1 MTEQI
6 KSGKELL
13 DDFFGELTHL
23 EGVDPDVAQ
32 SVVQL
37 YGDGKLTNVNIA
49 NELQRLREVKIN
61 DKNK

>member
-1 MTEQI
+1 MKEQI

-13 DDFFGELTHL
+13 DDFFGELAHI
-23 EGVDPDVAQ
+23 EGVDSEVAA
-32 SVVQL
+32 SVSQL
-37 YGDGKLTNVNIA
+37 YRDGKLTNVNIT